1 MRPRLVRDAL
11 NAALRKLTFPWL
23 APHPNSSSREVGYFQ
38 KTIKDGEL
46 YEMYKRNQ
54 LAHNIVYAVAHDA
67 LAGEFTVCDS
77 SPRCTLR
84 SCVQACLAR
93 EERLGG
99 RIVSCGIRGSVS
111 LSIL

>member
-1 MRPRLVRDAL
+1 ME
-11 NAALRKLTFPWL
+11 T
-23 APHPNSSSREVGYFQ
+23 GYFQ
-38 KTIKDGEL
+38 KSIKGSDL

-67 LAGEFTVCDS
+67 LAGEFTVFDS

-93 EERLGG
+93 EERRGWH
-99 RIVSCGIRGSVS
+99 IVS
-111 LSIL
+111 